1 MPSVS
6 LVRVGGL
13 AAILA
18 GVLLIMGE
26 LLNLFIDFEIDPV
39 EGAISATSIV
49 QSVAFLLGVALLLV
63 GLVGLY
69 TRLAQAT
76 GRLLGLVGFLLA
88 LVGTGMVMGV
98 VWDQTFTVP
107 ALAQAAPTLLEN
119 GPPALV
125 NFGFMFSFVL
135 FGLGWL
141 LFGVEAYRARVY
153 PRIAVIL
160 LMVGAV
166 LLILPL
172 PFVGLVF
179 AVAVAWLGLAL
190 LSGRGASVEQP
201 SRVR

>member
-1 MPSVS
+1 MPSLS

-18 GVLLIMGE
+18 GMLLVLGE
-26 LLNLFIDFEIDPV
+26 LMNLLIDFETDPV
-39 EGAISATSIV
+39 EAATSGTSIV
-49 QSVAFLLGVALLLV
+49 QSVVFLLGVALLLV

-69 TRLAQAT
+69 IRLAEAT
-76 GRLLGLVGFLLA
+76 GGLLGLVGFLLA

-107 ALAQAAPTLLEN
+107 ALAQVAPTLLESD
-119 GPPALV
+119 PPALV
-125 NFGFMFSFVL
+125 NFGFIISFVL

-166 LLILPL
+166 LTILPL

-179 AVAVAWLGLAL
+179 AVGVAWLGLAL
-190 LSGRGASVEQP
+190 LTGRDTTAEQP

>member
-1 MPSVS
+1 MSSVS

-18 GVLLIMGE
+18 GVLLVLGE
-26 LLNLFIDFEIDPV
+26 LMNLLIDFETDPV
-39 EGAISATSIV
+39 EAATSGTSIV
-49 QSVAFLLGVALLLV
+49 QSVVFLLGVALLLV

-69 TRLAQAT
+69 IRLAEAT
-76 GRLLGLVGFLLA
+76 GGLLGLVGFLLA

-98 VWDQTFTVP
+98 LWDQTFTVP
-107 ALAQAAPTLLEN
+107 ALAQVAPTLLESD
-119 GPPALV
+119 PPALV
-125 NFGFMFSFVL
+125 NFGFIFSFVL

-166 LLILPL
+166 LTILPL

-179 AVAVAWLGLAL
+179 AVGLAWLGLAL
-190 LSGRGASVEQP
+190 LTGRDTSAEQP

>member
-1 MPSVS
+1 MPSES

-18 GVLLIMGE
+18 GILLVFGE
-26 LLNLFIDFEIDPV
+26 LLNLFIDFETDPV
-39 EGAISATSIV
+39 EGMTSATSVV
-49 QSVAFLLGVALLLV
+49 QAVAFLLGVALLLIS
-63 GLVGLY
+63 LVGLY
-69 TRLAQAT
+69 MRLAQTT
-76 GRLLGLVGFLLA
+76 GGLLGLVGFLLA

-107 ALAQAAPTLLEN
+107 ALAQVAPTLLETD
-119 GPPALV
+119 PPALV
-125 NFGFMFSFVL
+125 NFGFMLSFVL

-141 LFGVEAYRARVY
+141 LFGIAAYRARVY
-153 PRIAVIL
+153 PRVALIL

-179 AVAVAWLGLAL
+179 AVAVAWLGFVI
-190 LSGRGASVEQP
+190 LSGRDAPAEQP